1 MKKKLISLLVVTA
14 MVVGCMSGCGSENKK
29 SDSANGAKEGSNEIS
44 MMIFEDAAAPFSEDW
59 LSLKMIEE
67 NADVKL
73 NIQSVPVSDQATKTQ
88 VVFNSGEIPDIV
100 TKTFPKANDALS
112 GLLLPVSDYVDK
124 LPNFQKY
131 LKDNGLEKYMD
142 RQRMADGKY
151 YMLPSKAKTATIQD
165 HQWLIRKDILEKNNL
180 PMPTTLE
187 ELKDVALKLK
197 ELYPESTPISNRF
210 NTNNIM
216 AGIAGAY
223 NTIAGWTLGGGMFYD
238 EKQDNW
244 VFAPTTDNWKQ
255 FVTYARELYASGALD
270 SEFSTQDSSVYQQR
284 IAKGEIFIVYD
295 WATNCKLFNQEGK
308 AFDENFNMVA
318 MAPPEGLEN
327 EYALQWNGPW
337 EQAWVL
343 PATVAEQDNF
353 EAILRMI
360 DWLYSDEAMVAMT
373 FGEEGTTYKVE
384 DGKKK
389 FLDDTINYQSDYG
402 LYENNFCV
410 RFDTEYYNATLPQEV
425 VDIYDYCIEND
436 CVPPTNPASPLT
448 PDQMDETSAVSST
461 LVDYVNA
468 SLEGFIF
475 GTMDV
480 EKDWDSFVEKCENK
494 GCKQLEEKYS
504 EAWANR

>member
-100 TKTFPKANDALS
+100 TKTFPKPKDALS

-131 LKDNGLEKYMD
+131 LKDNGLEEYMD

-151 YMLPSKAKTATIQD
+151 YMLPIKAKKATIQD

-210 NTNNIM
+210 YTDNIM

-223 NTIAGWTLGGGMFYD
+223 NTIAGWTLGDGMFYD
-238 EKQDNW
+238 EKQDKW

-270 SEFSTQDSSVYQQR
+270 KEFSTQDSSVYQQR
-284 IAKGEIFIVYD
+284 IAKGEVFIVYD
-295 WATNCKLFNQEGK
+295 WATNTKQFNQEGK

-337 EQAWVL
+337 EQSWVL

-360 DWLYSDEAMVAMT
+360 DWLYSDGAMVDMT

-436 CVPPTNPASPLT
+436 CVPAVNPASPLT
-448 PDQMDETSAVSST
+448 PDQMDETSAISST
-461 LVDYVNA
+461 LVDYVKA
-468 SLEGFIF
+468 SLEEFIF

-480 EKDWDSFVEKCENK
+480 EKDWDSFVKNCEDK
-494 GCKQLEEKYS
+494 GCKQYEEMYS